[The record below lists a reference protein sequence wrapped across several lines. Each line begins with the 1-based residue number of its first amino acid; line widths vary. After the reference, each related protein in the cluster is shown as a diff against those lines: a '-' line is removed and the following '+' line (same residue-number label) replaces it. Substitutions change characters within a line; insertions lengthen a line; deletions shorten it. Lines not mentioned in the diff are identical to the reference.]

1 MYKSCNTHTM
11 MNKSLILFIFAL
23 YQLLE
28 DNSFLERSY
37 NTIRGKS
44 KWLDDEKM
52 EKFLNFPIPKKIVEA
67 WEKVQS

>member
-1 MYKSCNTHTM
+1 MMYCIFLDETRF
-11 MNKSLILFIFAL
+11 IL
-23 YQLLE
+23 YDLLE

-52 EKFLNFPIPKKIVEA
+52 EKFLNYPIPKQIIEA